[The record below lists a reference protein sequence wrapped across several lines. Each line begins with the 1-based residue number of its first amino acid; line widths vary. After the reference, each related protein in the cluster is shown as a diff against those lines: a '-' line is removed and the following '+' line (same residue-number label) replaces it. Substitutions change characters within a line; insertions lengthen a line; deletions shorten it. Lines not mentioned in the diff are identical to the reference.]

1 MPFATVGRKR
11 DMDTN
16 PFDTVLSP
24 ELDNLLLDVRGL
36 VLVRELLAER
46 GATSAEL
53 DAHTDELERRRR
65 RLAELV
71 GGRTPSGTDDDLGQA
86 A

>member
-1 MPFATVGRKR
+1 MESNT
-11 DMDTN
+11 
-16 PFDTVLSP
+16 FDTVLSP

-65 RLAELV
+65 RLAAMV
-71 GGRTPSGTDDDLGQA
+71 AGRAHESGTDDDLGEA

>member
-11 DMDTN
+11 DMDSN

-24 ELDNLLLDVRGL
+24 ELDDLLLDVRGL

-46 GATSAEL
+46 GATGAEL
-53 DAHTDELERRRR
+53 AAHTDELERRRR

-71 GGRTPSGTDDDLGQA
+71 EGRTQSGTGGDLGEA